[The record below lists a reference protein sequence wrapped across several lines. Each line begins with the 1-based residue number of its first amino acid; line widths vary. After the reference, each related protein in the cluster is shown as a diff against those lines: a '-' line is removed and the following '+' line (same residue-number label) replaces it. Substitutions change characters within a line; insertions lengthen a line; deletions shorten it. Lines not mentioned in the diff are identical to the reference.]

1 MKHTHYILL
10 FLLLLSIGTASAQ
23 KKQNTAIS
31 PTTRPK
37 IGIALSGGG
46 AKGAAHIGVLKY
58 LEEIGMPID
67 YVTGTSMGSII
78 GGLYSLGYTPD
89 ELAQLIADI
98 DWSLYMSNN
107 VDRRFQSSSIRA
119 RNSTYLFS
127 VPFGPGYLSKKAFDI
142 LSTLP
147 SGVINGASL
156 TNLFSRLSLG
166 YNDSINFSQ
175 LPIPFSCVA
184 TDILTGDSVILNHGN
199 FAKAIRSSMA
209 IPGVFSPVEWNGHL
223 LADGGMVNNF
233 PVDLCLDMGAD
244 YVIGIE
250 LAEELAS
257 DPEQM
262 KSLPQQLTQYLSI
275 AVQNNRSENRNL
287 CDVYMHPDITGYNML
302 SFSHAAI
309 DTMVR
314 RGYECAKSHHDELMQ
329 LKQRLINFPP
339 DTPSYRPRKVLKLS
353 PDDTIML
360 TSVIYKGILPSA
372 AHWLIS
378 KGGLDDD
385 TVTTFGSIENAVNRI
400 MGTEAYSSITYNIFT
415 QDKIVINNKPIP
427 ACKLIISFEPS
438 EPHLLAIGFR
448 YDSQEKASLL
458 LHLGIN
464 EQRLSGFKFAIDA
477 NLNYNIRFKAKASWC
492 NMGIGDFNLAYRY
505 HNSTVNL
512 NSVDSIPYSVLRVNH
527 HNFSFFISEFHLR
540 DGTFAFGFDEDLYSN
555 INSFSLDNVI
565 YDGIFQFDRAKA
577 FFGVFLRGLYD
588 NLDNAYFATH
598 GIYANGNINWRIDN
612 KNLFKQ
618 LELGFL
624 DLNFCAQTYQPA
636 NDKLTIIPQLATR
649 IVIGNSS
656 GWYDNIIGG
665 TIPGRFIDHQL
676 AFIGLNRP
684 VHVGNFVAIARVDFR
699 YRLLSKTYLYLLPNV
714 AYTSDWPRRSATPPD
729 INFGVALRAAYDSS
743 LGPISLDL
751 QWNTFTHRM
760 GLYLNIGHVF

>member
-23 KKQNTAIS
+23 KKQSTAIS

-302 SFSHAAI
+302 SFSKAA
-309 DTMVR
+309 
-314 RGYECAKSHHDELMQ
+314 
-329 LKQRLINFPP
+329 
-339 DTPSYRPRKVLKLS
+339 
-353 PDDTIML
+353 
-360 TSVIYKGILPSA
+360 
-372 AHWLIS
+372 
-378 KGGLDDD
+378 
-385 TVTTFGSIENAVNRI
+385 
-400 MGTEAYSSITYNIFT
+400 SS
-415 QDKIVINNKPIP
+415 
-427 ACKLIISFEPS
+427 
-438 EPHLLAIGFR
+438 
-448 YDSQEKASLL
+448 
-458 LHLGIN
+458 
-464 EQRLSGFKFAIDA
+464 
-477 NLNYNIRFKAKASWC
+477 
-492 NMGIGDFNLAYRY
+492 
-505 HNSTVNL
+505 
-512 NSVDSIPYSVLRVNH
+512 
-527 HNFSFFISEFHLR
+527 
-540 DGTFAFGFDEDLYSN
+540 
-555 INSFSLDNVI
+555 
-565 YDGIFQFDRAKA
+565 
-577 FFGVFLRGLYD
+577 
-588 NLDNAYFATH
+588 
-598 GIYANGNINWRIDN
+598 
-612 KNLFKQ
+612 
-618 LELGFL
+618 
-624 DLNFCAQTYQPA
+624 
-636 NDKLTIIPQLATR
+636 
-649 IVIGNSS
+649 
-656 GWYDNIIGG
+656 
-665 TIPGRFIDHQL
+665 
-676 AFIGLNRP
+676 
-684 VHVGNFVAIARVDFR
+684 
-699 YRLLSKTYLYLLPNV
+699 
-714 AYTSDWPRRSATPPD
+714 
-729 INFGVALRAAYDSS
+729 
-743 LGPISLDL
+743 
-751 QWNTFTHRM
+751 
-760 GLYLNIGHVF
+760 